1 MTAVLLRRDEDPD
14 GTPCEDIGRKWP
26 STTKQRRLRGNQTCQ
41 HLDVG
46 LLASRT
52 VRKLIQLFKKKEKER
67 LTVLS
72 NSLLLNLFKNF
83 YFQVL
88 APPPSVFK

>member
-1 MTAVLLRRDEDPD
+1 MAIYNQAEKTQRKPD
-14 GTPCEDIGRKWP
+14 LP
-26 STTKQRRLRGNQTCQ
+26 N
-41 HLDVG
+41 LDVG

-72 NSLLLNLFKNF
+72 NSLLLNLFKKLF
-83 YFQVL
+83 PGFGT
-88 APPPSVFK
+88 PPTPFLNKNEFNPKN

>member
-14 GTPCEDIGRKWP
+14 GTSCEDIGRKWP

-72 NSLLLNLFKNF
+72 NSLLLNLFKKLLF
-83 YFQVL
+83 PGFGT
-88 APPPSVFK
+88 PPLHF